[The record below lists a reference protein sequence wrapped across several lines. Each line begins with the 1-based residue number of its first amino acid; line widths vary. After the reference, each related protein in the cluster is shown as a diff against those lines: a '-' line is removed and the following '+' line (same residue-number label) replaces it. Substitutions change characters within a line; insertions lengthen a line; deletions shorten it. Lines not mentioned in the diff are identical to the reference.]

1 MLKFNLQITFLPLYA
16 IIFLVV
22 VGLCYVLFLIGR
34 KASQAKAEKAQN
46 IFSLKPGAVSQ
57 EITWKLPPGSDG
69 AGVIGRLI
77 TALQRQG
84 ARVIRKE
91 GSQAVLYFGSRIKV
105 KMLGIRFADPVN
117 WPARVLARAEVEDNA
132 TTLRVRMDE
141 DYGYQM
147 FMGSWFQDG
156 YGKLFNV
163 VVENLEKE
171 LGTSGRA
178 SSHPLQLS
186 GISSNAS

>member
-1 MLKFNLQITFLPLYA
+1 MLKFNLQITLLPLYA

-57 EITWKLPPGSDG
+57 EITWELPPDSDG
-69 AGVIGRLI
+69 ARAIGRLI

-84 ARVIRKE
+84 ARVIRKD

-117 WPARVLARAEVEDNA
+117 WPARVLARAEVKDNA
-132 TTLRVRMDE
+132 TTLRVRLDE

-156 YGKLFNV
+156 YGKMFDV
-163 VVENLEKE
+163 AVETLEKE
-171 LGTSGRA
+171 LGTSSHP
-178 SSHPLQLS
+178 SSHPL
-186 GISSNAS
+186 

>member
-1 MLKFNLQITFLPLYA
+1 MLAFNLQITLLPLYA

-57 EITWKLPPGSDG
+57 EITWELPPGSDG
-69 AGVIGRLI
+69 ARVIGRLI
-77 TALQRQG
+77 TALQRQR
-84 ARVIRKE
+84 ARVLRQE

-117 WPARVLARAEVEDNA
+117 WPARVLARAELEDNA
-132 TTLRVRMDE
+132 TTLRVRLDE

-156 YGKLFNV
+156 YGKLFDV
-163 VVENLEKE
+163 VVETLEKE
-171 LGTSGRA
+171 LGTSSRA
-178 SSHPLQLS
+178 SSRPLQFG